1 MNEVISFLLGLIL
14 GFIIFGIYSWIL
26 DKFNLLKLG
35 YTGSS
40 FIYKILQKKVYNR
53 IIKNQKS

>member
-14 GFIIFGIYSWIL
+14 GFIIFGLYSWIL

-35 YTGSS
+35 YNGGS
-40 FIYKILQKKVYNR
+40 FIIKW
-53 IIKNQKS
+53 IIKKSSTSK